1 MIMTLQV
8 DILTLNTDH
17 RGRVVSVVVS
27 GAGPTASP
35 GLRDTF
41 RTKVSS
47 DWRRHGHAIA
57 VLISDWSRSWWR
69 AQSLDQRRTLPPSS
83 RGWRRRRRGRRGARW
98 EIFLLREL
106 LFPFDPCPGSRQPQ
120 FPGQVLDVHRA
131 RGALHGN
138 QRGRGTRGKL
148 DQAPF
153 QPMSGRKFENVN
165 NN

>member
-1 MIMTLQV
+1 MTLQV

-47 DWRRHGHAIA
+47 HWRRHGHVIA

-69 AQSLDQRRTLPPSS
+69 AQSRGQRRTQPPSS

-98 EIFLLREL
+98 EIVYTRSEKFYSHLPHVQVPDNRSFLAKYWMYIVPVV
-106 LFPFDPCPGSRQPQ
+106 LFMAINGAAAPEGS
-120 FPGQVLDVHRA
+120 
-131 RGALHGN
+131 
-138 QRGRGTRGKL
+138 
-148 DQAPF
+148 
-153 QPMSGRKFENVN
+153 
-165 NN
+165 

>member
-1 MIMTLQV
+1 MTLQV

-47 DWRRHGHAIA
+47 DWRRHGHVIA

-69 AQSLDQRRTLPPSS
+69 AQSLGQRRTLPPSS

-98 EIFLLREL
+98 GLFLLNQRTFILICPMSRFPTTAVSWPSTGCTSCPWCSSWRSTGPRHPREAR
-106 LFPFDPCPGSRQPQ
+106 PGSSPAHVWQ
-120 FPGQVLDVHRA
+120 
-131 RGALHGN
+131 
-138 QRGRGTRGKL
+138 KI
-148 DQAPF
+148 
-153 QPMSGRKFENVN
+153 
-165 NN
+165 